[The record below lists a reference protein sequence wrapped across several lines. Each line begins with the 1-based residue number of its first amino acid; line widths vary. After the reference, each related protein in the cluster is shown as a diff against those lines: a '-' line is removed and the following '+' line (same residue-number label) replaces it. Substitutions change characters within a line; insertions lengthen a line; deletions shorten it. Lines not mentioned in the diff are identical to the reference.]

1 MKLSGTIGVTQ
12 KPMTLHTHVRLILLQ
27 TLNPQEWWGTHK
39 KRWPFQPRPFADVI
53 GLVRCSYIYIF
64 IYFYSSIYVYIVYM
78 VGTRLHSGTF
88 YGCVSKSGFCK
99 FHEFPIEF
107 AISRWWLP
115 DLGHTLISAVK
126 RKHNLDLIGLTRLL
140 FHLQRSS
147 ACVRTRCRCLVGCVF
162 FHSSG
167 PWTRGSDGINKDGFL
182 FHAPQVE
189 KLTGNSFF

>member
-1 MKLSGTIGVTQ
+1 VWRPSLSSSFAGGASQYLFILNGFNSCV
-12 KPMTLHTHVRLILLQ
+12 ILLQ
-27 TLNPQEWWGTHK
+27 IAFRQYDMFL
-39 KRWPFQPRPFADVI
+39 I
-53 GLVRCSYIYIF
+53 YIYIYIYLF